1 MEQAL
6 AQPNKHGGFERLA
19 CANVCNRSLQL
30 LLSGGTKNERHKS
43 RDESQRTVGLPR
55 GSCTLADPME
65 GSLSLRSQLE
75 NQKGGGTTL
84 FFQLQGSSLMH
95 GLESRMRTGILTIR
109 NVVSLHKVHL
119 ALKSPNSR
127 GAQDQG
133 RTASARLSGAM
144 ST

>member
-19 CANVCNRSLQL
+19 CANVCNQSLQL
-30 LLSGGTKNERHKS
+30 LLSGAPRNERHKS

-55 GSCTLADPME
+55 GSCTLADPMG

-75 NQKGGGTTL
+75 NQKGGHHL
-84 FFQLQGSSLMH
+84 VFQLQGSSLMH
-95 GLESRMRTGILTIR
+95 GLESRMRNGILTIR
-109 NVVSLHKVHL
+109 NDVSLHKVHL
-119 ALKSPNSR
+119 ALRSLNSR

-133 RTASARLSGAM
+133 RTASVKLGGAT

>member
-1 MEQAL
+1 MHSQINMGVSHVRHVL
-6 AQPNKHGGFERLA
+6 M
-19 CANVCNRSLQL
+19 CATEGLEL
-30 LLSGGTKNERHKS
+30 LLSGGTTNERHKS

-75 NQKGGGTTL
+75 NQRGTTL
-84 FFQLQGSSLMH
+84 FFKLQGSSLMH
-95 GLESRMRTGILTIR
+95 WLDSRMRNGILTTR
-109 NVVSLHKVHL
+109 NDVSPHKVHL
-119 ALKSPNSR
+119 ALRSPNSR

-133 RTASARLSGAM
+133 RTASVKLSGAT